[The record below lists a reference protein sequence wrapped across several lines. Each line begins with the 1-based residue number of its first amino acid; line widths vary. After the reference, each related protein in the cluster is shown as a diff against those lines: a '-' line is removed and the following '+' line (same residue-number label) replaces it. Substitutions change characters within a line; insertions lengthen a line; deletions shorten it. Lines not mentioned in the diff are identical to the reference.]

1 MSEHPKV
8 FISYA
13 IPLRNVVFKKGVE
26 IQNNDI
32 CKTVLNNEQEL

>member
-1 MSEHPKV
+1 MSVHPKV

-13 IPLRNVVFKKGVE
+13 TSLKEEVE